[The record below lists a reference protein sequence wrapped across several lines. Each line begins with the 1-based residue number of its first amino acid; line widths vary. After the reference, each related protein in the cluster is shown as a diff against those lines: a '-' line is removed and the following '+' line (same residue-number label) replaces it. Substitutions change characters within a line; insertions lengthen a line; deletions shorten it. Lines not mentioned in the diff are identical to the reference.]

1 MKKFIIA
8 LVACLVAIAPAVAQ
22 NRIARSSVNLR
33 AQSNT
38 ESTVLDVIPQG
49 ARVYVVGVLSSGWS
63 QVVYNYQVGYVY
75 SSCLMSGQVYTYT
88 PSSKVRYYTNSAGQR
103 VQSPT
108 YYPSA
113 PRGATARCVDG
124 TYSFSRNRRGT
135 CSHHGGVA
143 QWL

>member
-1 MKKFIIA
+1 MKRIIIA
-8 LVACLVAIAPAVAQ
+8 LIACLISVSPILSQ
-22 NRIARSSVNLR
+22 NRTARSSVNLWAR
-33 AQSNT
+33 SNT
-38 ESTVLDVIPQG
+38 QSSVLDIIPQG
-49 ARVYVVGVLSSGWS
+49 AQVYVVTDLSTGWS
-63 QVVYNYQVGYVY
+63 QVVYNHQVGYVNTSY
-75 SSCLMSGQVYTYT
+75 LWSGNYHSAQPKKTV
-88 PSSKVRYYTNSAGQR
+88 SYYTNTAGQR

-124 TYSFSRNRRGT
+124 TYSFSQNRRGT